1 MKGFSTDIYTLPQQ
15 SSALC
20 TKFGL
25 HITDDSCFAFWSNV
39 CLDCIFINGCAGIVC
54 V

>member
-1 MKGFSTDIYTLPQQ
+1 MSDLCYERVFVTKSPV
-15 SSALC
+15 LC

-25 HITDDSCFAFWSNV
+25 HITDDSCFAFRFSV
-39 CLDCIFINGCAGIVC
+39 CLDCFFINGCAGTVC